1 LTAQFSFQTG
11 SGSSR
16 EGIGA
21 SLDQHGEMYPVFMQ
35 LYQTNPLGSVVLRN
49 NENAEIRNVRMFFRA
64 AGYTAS
70 EFPCGTLPIIPRG
83 RTAQLPLYADFSPD
97 VLRFTDTG
105 RIIGELVIRYTFLGQ
120 ERETVR
126 AVTVATNNRN
136 MIIDGDIA
144 AFAAFV
150 SPTSPETLDFARFIA
165 GQARANPRTGHNQNM
180 QYAIWL
186 LEGLRAS
193 GIRLGETYS
202 SGNEAQYPAE
212 TLSYST
218 GNSRDLALLFATALE
233 SVAIPA
239 AFISV
244 SSGEGATGR
253 GQSGERVSGSEF
265 LVAVNLG
272 IRQSAAET
280 LFNGTDKI
288 LIVNDEVWLP
298 LSMKEFNNGFIACW
312 TGAASILNRAFEK
325 GEFVDFVIVQDAWS
339 FYPPA
344 PLPELGRSKIRTDN
358 AVALREVNR
367 ATQTYITQEINPLIN
382 RQTGINTAAGINR
395 LGILYIRAGRIAEGK
410 AAYERAA
417 GMGSIP
423 AMTNRGNIALTEND
437 FAAAERWF
445 NQALRQDP
453 ENRAAK
459 SGLDKIQGNR

>member
-1 LTAQFSFQTG
+1 MSK
-11 SGSSR
+11 
-16 EGIGA
+16 I
-21 SLDQHGEMYPVFMQ
+21 
-35 LYQTNPLGSVVLRN
+35 
-49 NENAEIRNVRMFFRA
+49 
-64 AGYTAS
+64 
-70 EFPCGTLPIIPRG
+70 
-83 RTAQLPLYADFSPD
+83 DFH
-97 VLRFTDTG
+97 V
-105 RIIGELVIRYTFLGQ
+105 
-120 ERETVR
+120 
-126 AVTVATNNRN
+126 
-136 MIIDGDIA
+136 
-144 AFAAFV
+144 
-150 SPTSPETLDFARFIA
+150 
-165 GQARANPRTGHNQNM
+165 
-180 QYAIWL
+180 

-193 GIRLGETYS
+193 GIRLGETYAAN
-202 SGNEAQYPAE
+202 NEAQYPAE
-212 TLSYST
+212 TLSYGI
-218 GNSRDLALLFATALE
+218 GNSRDLALLFASALE

-239 AFISV
+239 AFIQT
-244 SSGEGATGR
+244 END
-253 GQSGERVSGSEF
+253 F
-265 LVAVNLG
+265 LVVVNLG
-272 IRQSAAET
+272 IRPVAAET

-312 TGAASILNRAFEK
+312 TGAATTLNKAFEK

-382 RQTGINTAAGINR
+382 KQTGINTAAGINR

-423 AMTNRGNIALTEND
+423 AMTNRGNIALAEND